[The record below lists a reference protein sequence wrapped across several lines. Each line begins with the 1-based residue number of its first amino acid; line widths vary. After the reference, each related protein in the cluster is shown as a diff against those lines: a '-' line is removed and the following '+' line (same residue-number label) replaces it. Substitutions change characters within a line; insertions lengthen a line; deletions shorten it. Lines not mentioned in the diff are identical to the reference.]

1 MDAYQQT
8 IEQGM
13 AGIAVAVILMAILI
27 ILALVMIARNY
38 NSADQRSDAL
48 TGNILKLLARNSDQ
62 NDKFAQVVQNNTTV
76 IDQGLSNISESQ
88 AKLMTTIEHL
98 QGALALQTA
107 RMGELVNDVRNWP
120 KLVND
125 TLQSQRESFSKLI
138 DEIQVNR
145 DTSSARFEHVEAA
158 LKEIVARLDTA
169 IAQNAQ
175 IIQLSA
181 PEDAPDEQQN

>member
-1 MDAYQQT
+1 
-8 IEQGM
+8 
-13 AGIAVAVILMAILI
+13 
-27 ILALVMIARNY
+27 
-38 NSADQRSDAL
+38 
-48 TGNILKLLARNSDQ
+48 
-62 NDKFAQVVQNNTTV
+62 
-76 IDQGLSNISESQ
+76 Q